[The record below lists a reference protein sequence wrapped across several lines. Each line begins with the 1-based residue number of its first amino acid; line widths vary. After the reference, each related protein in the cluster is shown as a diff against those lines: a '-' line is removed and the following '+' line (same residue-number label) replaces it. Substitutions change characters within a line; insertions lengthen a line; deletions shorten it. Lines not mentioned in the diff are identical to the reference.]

1 MYGDDRQM
9 KKRLL
14 EVYWI
19 TILET
24 PAPKGL
30 NENGHCNIYV

>member
-24 PAPKGL
+24 LASKGL